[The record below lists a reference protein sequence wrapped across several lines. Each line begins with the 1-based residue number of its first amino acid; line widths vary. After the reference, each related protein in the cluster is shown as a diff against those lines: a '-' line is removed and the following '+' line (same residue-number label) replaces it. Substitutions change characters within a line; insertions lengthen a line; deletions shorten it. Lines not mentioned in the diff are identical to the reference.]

1 MLLTGSQT
9 NCVGE
14 SPTHSVSPRAPV
26 SEGSKPSPVF
36 RPPTSSS
43 PIKNKTPTIQKQAS
57 RRQQGV
63 TNLVANF
70 QSVKNKIPTLSTTI
84 TVDNPNII
92 YGTETW
98 LHEQIHDSELL
109 LGGFTIYRNDLS
121 GDNNSKEG
129 GGGVLLAIRNS
140 LASELVFMS
149 PSIESIFCRIN
160 NKNKPR
166 AIVGCVYRPPDN
178 NNEICNTI
186 CNEILKLKT
195 KFKKSIFWVGGRLQP
210 SGHRLGNFRN

>member
-84 TVDNPNII
+84 TVDNPDIT
-92 YGTETW
+92 YGTEIC

-109 LGGFTIYRNDLS
+109 LGAFTIYCNDRS

-129 GGGVLLAIRNS
+129 VGGVLLAIQNS
-140 LASELVFMS
+140 LARDFV
-149 PSIESIFCRIN
+149 
-160 NKNKPR
+160 
-166 AIVGCVYRPPDN
+166 
-178 NNEICNTI
+178 
-186 CNEILKLKT
+186 
-195 KFKKSIFWVGGRLQP
+195 
-210 SGHRLGNFRN
+210 H